1 MRYSFGVTS
10 ETRKTLIETA
20 TDRELMILI
29 LKGQDHLDD
38 QLHEVRQFI
47 DENRPALERATKLM
61 HNPVSEYLAKRKANA

>member
-10 ETRKTLIETA
+10 ETRETLIETA

-29 LKGQDHLDD
+29 LKGQDHLDA

-61 HNPVSEYLAKRKANA
+61 HNPVSEYLAKRKAAS

>member
-1 MRYSFGVTS
+1 LRYSFGVTS